1 MPIKPYAQE
10 MIDRDPVFRDIAELK
25 ETVWINDKYLPF
37 EMVDAV
43 CQLVVDDED
52 IADADARLRKFAS
65 YIRKCFPETEA
76 DGGLIESPLED
87 ISNMQAALKDKCGA
101 DIPGRL
107 LLKMDSHLPIA
118 GSVKARGG
126 IYEVLKHAEDL
137 ALAEGMI
144 TEDDDYARFAD
155 DDMKEFFGRYTVQV
169 GSTGNLGLSIGI
181 MSAFLGFKVKVHMS
195 ADAKQWK
202 KDMLRSK
209 GVDVIE
215 YEDDYSKAVAEGRRL
230 SDMDPMSY
238 FVDDEY
244 SIPLFLGYAV
254 AAGRMVKQLEEKG
267 ITVDSDHPMIVYVP
281 CGVGGAPDLSD
292 MLSDE
297 DYAEAKKN
305 GYFTMEYD
313 FRDPSEV
320 SLQWCEDVK
329 NTDVLKVFSA
339 FEGPVCA
346 IYGTEDKDVDPVWSK
361 RICETNQNKASVLY
375 PIEGMDHTFNVFSE
389 DDRHSLKDAVHE
401 TGTFLAAT
409 LGASGTDSSAS
420 GAAEPLA

>member
-1 MPIKPYAQE
+1 MTARQYLADQYGI
-10 MIDRDPVFRDIAELK
+10 RDFAVMGWSQGG
-25 ETVWINDKYLPF
+25 T
-37 EMVDAV
+37 DA
-43 CQLVVDDED
+43 
-52 IADADARLRKFAS
+52 
-65 YIRKCFPETEA
+65 
-76 DGGLIESPLED
+76 
-87 ISNMQAALKDKCGA
+87 
-101 DIPGRL
+101 L
-107 LLKMDSHLPIA
+107 L
-118 GSVKARGG
+118 
-126 IYEVLKHAEDL
+126 
-137 ALAEGMI
+137 
-144 TEDDDYARFAD
+144 
-155 DDMKEFFGRYTVQV
+155 
-169 GSTGNLGLSIGI
+169 
-181 MSAFLGFKVKVHMS
+181 
-195 ADAKQWK
+195 
-202 KDMLRSK
+202 
-209 GVDVIE
+209 
-215 YEDDYSKAVAEGRRL
+215 
-230 SDMDPMSY
+230 
-238 FVDDEY
+238 
-244 SIPLFLGYAV
+244 
-254 AAGRMVKQLEEKG
+254 AAGE
-267 ITVDSDHPMIVYVP
+267 HPGDWESVVTWA
-281 CGVGGAPDLSD
+281 GAPDLSD

-389 DDRHSLKDAVHE
+389 DDQHSLKDAVHE